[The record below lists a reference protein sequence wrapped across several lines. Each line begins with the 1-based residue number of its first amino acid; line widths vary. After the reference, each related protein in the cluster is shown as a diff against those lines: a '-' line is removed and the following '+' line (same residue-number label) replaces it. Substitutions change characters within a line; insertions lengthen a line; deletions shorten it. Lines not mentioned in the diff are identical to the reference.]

1 MISFSFLLFLAFFF
15 LSSMDEFH
23 HHPILDDDQDDDDA
37 SCSYPPTQQPDN
49 KQSSSSQQQLSTL
62 QKRQPL
68 INKFPALHNEKY
80 PSQLSRDL
88 LSTNNFDRN
97 LTVEKA
103 RFEPPQLISPST
115 SGTSPKTIPSPSPLA
130 VASEDP
136 FLIQPPLHH
145 GVADESILSSSAEG
159 RYPATFSSTS
169 TTGGGY
175 YPSMTD
181 MGSEV

>member
-1 MISFSFLLFLAFFF
+1 
-15 LSSMDEFH
+15 MDEFH
-23 HHPILDDDQDDDDA
+23 HHPILDDDQDDDE
-37 SCSYPPTQQPDN
+37 SCSYRPNQQQPDN
-49 KQSSSSQQQLSTL
+49 KQSSSSQQLSTL

-68 INKFPALHNEKY
+68 INKFPALHSEKY
-80 PSQLSRDL
+80 SSQLSRDL

-103 RFEPPQLISPST
+103 RFEPPQLISPT
-115 SGTSPKTIPSPSPLA
+115 ASGTSPKTIPSPSPLA

-136 FLIQPPLHH
+136 FLIQPPLNH

-181 MGSEV
+181 MGSEVQVFILYSKSATDMHLLE